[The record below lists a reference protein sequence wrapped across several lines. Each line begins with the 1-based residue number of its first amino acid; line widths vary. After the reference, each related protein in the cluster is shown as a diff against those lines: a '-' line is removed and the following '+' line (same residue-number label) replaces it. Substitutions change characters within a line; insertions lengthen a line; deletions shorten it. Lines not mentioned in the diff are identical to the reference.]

1 MKTET
6 ENANPFRGKRRSAT
20 TRLRSL
26 VTLACAYLPAERLN
40 LASLHLACYLDV
52 ALGKS
57 DLTGELS
64 RELKREQTNL
74 QPDVPRRRAAPA

>member
-6 ENANPFRGKRRSAT
+6 KNANPFRGKRRSAT
-20 TRLRSL
+20 TRLRRL

-52 ALGKS
+52 STGKS
-57 DLTGELS
+57 DLTDELS
-64 RELKREQTNL
+64 RELEREQAAL
-74 QPDVPRRRAAPA
+74 QPGAPRRRAAPA